1 MTEGGRLPPPWHRRL
16 YDRPYLLLTL
26 AVAFWAGNFV
36 LGRAVRDVVPPVTLA
51 FWRWTLAAAVVS
63 PVAAPRLRA
72 AWPTLRAHAR
82 LVALLA
88 FLGVA
93 VFNTLIYLGLHATT
107 AVNAVLLQSTMPV
120 MIVLLA
126 LAIDGARLRT
136 HQVAGIALSL
146 AGATWVLVRGD
157 VGALGEIRLSGGDA
171 LILLAVVCYAA
182 YSVLLRR
189 RPALD
194 PFVFLWATFVAG
206 AVMLA
211 PFYAVEA
218 SVGPGVTLGPA
229 TLASFAYVGLF
240 PSVVSFL
247 FFNRGVELA
256 GPARAGTFI
265 HLMPLF
271 GSALSVALLGEALRP
286 YHGVGIV
293 AILGGIALATRVRSK
308 AA

>member
-1 MTEGGRLPPPWHRRL
+1 MTEGGQLRAPWHRRL
-16 YDRPYLLLTL
+16 YDQPYLLLTL

-51 FWRWTLAAAVVS
+51 FWRWTLAATVVS
-63 PVAAPRLRA
+63 PVAVPRLRS
-72 AWPTLRAHAR
+72 AWPTLRAHAG
-82 LVALLA
+82 LVTLLA

-136 HQVAGIALSL
+136 HQLAGIALSL
-146 AGATWVLVRGD
+146 AGATWVLLRGD
-157 VGALGEIRLSGGDA
+157 VHALGELRLSGGDA
-171 LILLAVVCYAA
+171 LVLLAVVSYAA

-194 PFVFLWATFVAG
+194 PFVFLWATFALG

-211 PFYAVEA
+211 PFYLVEA
-218 SVGPGVTLGPA
+218 SVGPGVTFGPA
-229 TLASFAYVGLF
+229 ALASFAYVGIF

-256 GPARAGTFI
+256 GPARAGAFI

-286 YHGVGIV
+286 YHLVGIV
-293 AILGGIALATRVRSK
+293 AILGGIALATRARRK
-308 AA
+308 TA

>member
-16 YDRPYLLLTL
+16 YDQPYLLLTL

-194 PFVFLWATFVAG
+194 PF
-206 AVMLA
+206 
-211 PFYAVEA
+211 
-218 SVGPGVTLGPA
+218 
-229 TLASFAYVGLF
+229 
-240 PSVVSFL
+240 L